1 MNNEFAQ
8 KKSAGDA
15 GTSTDTI
22 SNDTNILPQK
32 LEKIKQK
39 FDLVDFGSDLKA
51 LIEFNLKPKPLVT
64 IEAVDYSEYS
74 DNDVDL
80 MYTFE
85 NEKYIVKFNFRL
97 LIKHEDKQ

>member
-1 MNNEFAQ
+1 MNELAQ

-51 LIEFNLKPKPLVT
+51 LIEFNLKPNPLVT